1 MVLTKLSDRHMTIV
15 PRSYLSLFENFTKKR
30 KMFSMTQCEKRPA
43 PERGWADGEPPAT
56 CESEL
61 RPPSS
66 GRARCRRG
74 AATEPR
80 VRVQLYFRAI
90 GVAIDVPVW
99 LPRPVVDLKI
109 CMYDRMYQ
117 DSVLVHTR

>member
-1 MVLTKLSDRHMTIV
+1 MKSARLRSVAGLTV
-15 PRSYLSLFENFTKKR
+15 NPP
-30 KMFSMTQCEKRPA
+30 RPA
-43 PERGWADGEPPAT
+43 SQSCAR
-56 CESEL
+56 
-61 RPPSS
+61 
-66 GRARCRRG
+66 RARG
-74 AATEPR
+74 ARAAGGARPLNPR

>member
-1 MVLTKLSDRHMTIV
+1 MKSARLRSVAGLTV
-15 PRSYLSLFENFTKKR
+15 NPP
-30 KMFSMTQCEKRPA
+30 RPA
-43 PERGWADGEPPAT
+43 
-56 CESEL
+56 
-61 RPPSS
+61 SS